1 MGAVAAAAHTD
12 RPVPLSRQSDRFDQ
26 FDFVAGLGDQRRL
39 VGCGAAVVQPGRT
52 GFKCSVSG
60 AKHWG
65 GHGSAHATSLRS
77 CCCACPVLPPCADL
91 LLHDVSLAI
100 ALLTVSDTRTL
111 ADDRSGDALQQ
122 RLEDTG
128 HRLTERR
135 IVPDNRYQIRAEL
148 SRWIADPAV
157 QVVISSG
164 GTGLTG
170 RDGTP
175 EAVAP
180 LLDKTIEG
188 FGELF
193 RVLSFETIGTSTLQS
208 RCLAGVA
215 NGTVIFVLPGSLD
228 AVETAWDRLIAAQ
241 LDSSTR
247 PCNLVQ
253 LLPRL
258 TEPAG

>member
-1 MGAVAAAAHTD
+1 M
-12 RPVPLSRQSDRFDQ
+12 
-26 FDFVAGLGDQRRL
+26 GLG
-39 VGCGAAVVQPGRT
+39 
-52 GFKCSVSG
+52 
-60 AKHWG
+60 
-65 GHGSAHATSLRS
+65 
-77 CCCACPVLPPCADL
+77 
-91 LLHDVSLAI
+91 I

-111 ADDRSGDALQQ
+111 EDDHSGAALTLRLEAAGHHLVARTLVPDDR
-122 RLEDTG
+122 
-128 HRLTERR
+128 
-135 IVPDNRYQIRAEL
+135 YCIRAAV
-148 SRWIADPAV
+148 STWIADPVV

-175 EAVAP
+175 EAIAP

-193 RVLSFETIGTSTLQS
+193 RVLSFETIGTSSLQS
-208 RCLAGVA
+208 RALAGVA

-228 AVETAWDRLIAAQ
+228 AVETAWDRLICAQ
-241 LDSSTR
+241 LDEHTK

-258 TEPAG
+258 RE

>member
-1 MGAVAAAAHTD
+1 MG
-12 RPVPLSRQSDRFDQ
+12 
-26 FDFVAGLGDQRRL
+26 
-39 VGCGAAVVQPGRT
+39 
-52 GFKCSVSG
+52 
-60 AKHWG
+60 
-65 GHGSAHATSLRS
+65 
-77 CCCACPVLPPCADL
+77 
-91 LLHDVSLAI
+91 LAI

-111 ADDRSGDALQQ
+111 ADDHSGAALLE
-122 RLEDTG
+122 RLQAAG
-128 HRLTERR
+128 HRLADRQL
-135 IVPDNRYQIRAEL
+135 VPDNRYRIRAVL
-148 SRWIADPAV
+148 SSWIADPAV

-180 LLDKTIEG
+180 LLDKTIDG

-193 RVLSFETIGTSTLQS
+193 RVLSFETIGTSSLQS

-215 NGTVIFVLPGSLD
+215 NGTVVFVLPGSLD
-228 AVETAWDRLIAAQ
+228 AVQTAWDRLIQAQ
-241 LDSSTR
+241 LSAETR

-258 TEPAG
+258 GEPSGD